1 MVGQMT
7 AHAIIHVGLKQLGI
21 AGEDARDLYERV
33 TGSRSLRAMS
43 PQQHQVVVDEL
54 HRLGFKRGLKTGSAK
69 RASGPFAGKL
79 QALWIAAYNLG
90 VVKTSTDEAMMAFV
104 TRQTGLAHARFL
116 RFAEDAEK
124 AIEAIK
130 GWTRRETGADGLYRK
145 DRARPPLLN
154 DPRFQILMV
163 QWARLIALEAAPA
176 TSLDEWVGRMQGK
189 AYAELTRDEW
199 IDLMNVLG
207 ARLREALA
215 KRGA

>member
-1 MVGQMT
+1 
-7 AHAIIHVGLKQLGI
+7 
-21 AGEDARDLYERV
+21 
-33 TGSRSLRAMS
+33 
-43 PQQHQVVVDEL
+43 
-54 HRLGFKRGLKTGSAK
+54 
-69 RASGPFAGKL
+69 GPFAGKL

-145 DRARPPLLN
+145 DRSRSPLLN